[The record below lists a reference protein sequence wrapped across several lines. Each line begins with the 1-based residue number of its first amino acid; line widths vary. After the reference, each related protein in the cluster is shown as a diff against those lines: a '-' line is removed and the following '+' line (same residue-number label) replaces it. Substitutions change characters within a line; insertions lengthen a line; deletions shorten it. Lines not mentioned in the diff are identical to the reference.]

1 MAPRWRGTA
10 AGCSRQIP
18 LTSPEPE
25 RADQALERD
34 EERERVRKV
43 LSRMP
48 ERSREILML
57 RYSGFS
63 YREIAGE
70 VGVAPGSVGT
80 LLARA
85 ERSFL
90 RLLGPSD
97 EDAGR

>member
-10 AGCSRQIP
+10 AGCSRPIP
-18 LTSPEPE
+18 LTSPGPE
-25 RADQALERD
+25 RADRALERD

-85 ERSFL
+85 ERRFL